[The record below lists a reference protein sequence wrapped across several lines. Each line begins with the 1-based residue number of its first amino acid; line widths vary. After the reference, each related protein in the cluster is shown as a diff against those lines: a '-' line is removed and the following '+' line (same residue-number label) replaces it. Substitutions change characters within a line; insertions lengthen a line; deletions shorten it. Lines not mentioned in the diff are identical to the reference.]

1 MSNASE
7 LQEKGVKL
15 FQQKEYEDAARAF
28 QEAHDAY
35 TAEGKPDLAAE
46 MQVNLGL
53 TRRALG
59 EQDQALELMQSALAV
74 FESLDDHKRRAM
86 VLGNL
91 GGVYV
96 AIGDKEQA
104 ATCYRVAA
112 DIFDELGEKKLH
124 GETMLAI
131 ANLQMSDRKI
141 GAAAATYEV
150 GLSEL
155 ENLSASQKVMKGL
168 LGFRNR
174 LMGGGSTTAESES
187 ETDNTPQSE

>member
-1 MSNASE
+1 VSNASE